1 MDMLLSWLA
10 LALLSFASGLL
21 LVWYLTTHPLR
32 MGLTMLLF
40 CAATFGAA
48 AILGPGAQALAP
60 GLPWVRWLG
69 VVVALLAFAAG
80 YLAMARL
87 VLGRDDPRPLPAL
100 TRAADDPGA
109 GHAAVVYFTHG
120 EPELYDPIGWINQF
134 REFDEQGIAFVP
146 LVARPIFIKR
156 LRDHYLMV
164 GRSNHRAIHQQM
176 LAAVQ
181 RAYRERGDASTRF
194 YLSFLDDNPRPDAA
208 LIQALNEGA
217 SRVVVAEV
225 FLTMSNHTAEGEHQI
240 RSVPVPHAVPLAY
253 TGPLWDSA
261 LLRSM
266 FVARANAY
274 RGDVPRDQTAIL
286 LVGHG
291 QPDDWDRE
299 WPTETE
305 QEIAFREQ
313 VLELFV
319 ADGYRRELLGIAW
332 MEFKQPRPAA
342 LIERFVAAGA
352 RQALYFSAAISADSL
367 HSQYDVPALV
377 ARARVPADVRLLN
390 LGAWNDDP
398 RVIAAIV
405 ERIDGA
411 LAALPTQGQAT
422 PAAPSAVMRN

>member
-1 MDMLLSWLA
+1 MDTLLSWLA

-21 LVWYLTTHPLR
+21 LVWYLTAHPLR
-32 MGLTMLLF
+32 IGLAMLLF
-40 CAATFGAA
+40 CAAAFGAA
-48 AILGPGAQALAP
+48 AILGPGARALAP
-60 GLPWVRWLG
+60 GLPWARWLG
-69 VVVALLAFAAG
+69 LAVALLAFAAG
-80 YLAMARL
+80 YIGMTRL
-87 VLGRDDPRPLPAL
+87 VLARDDPRPLPAL
-100 TRAADDPGA
+100 ARAADDPGA
-109 GHAAVVYFTHG
+109 GHTAVVYFTHG
-120 EPELYDPIGWINQF
+120 EPELFDPIGWINQF

-156 LRDHYLMV
+156 LRDHYLLV
-164 GRSNHRAIHQQM
+164 GRSEHRRTHQRM
-176 LAAVQ
+176 LAAVE
-181 RAYRERGDASTRF
+181 RAFRERGDASTRF
-194 YLSFLDDNPRPDAA
+194 YGSFLDDNPRPDAA

-225 FLTMSNHTAEGEHQI
+225 FLTISNHTAEGEHQI
-240 RSVPVPHAVPLAY
+240 GSVPLPANVPLAH
-253 TGPLWDSA
+253 TGPLWDSP

-266 FVARANAY
+266 FVARANAQ
-274 RGDVPRDQTAIL
+274 RGHLPREQTAIL

-319 ADGYRRELLGIAW
+319 ADGYRRDLLGIAW

-342 LIERFVAAGA
+342 LVERFVAAGA
-352 RQALYFSAAISADSL
+352 RQVLYFSAAISADSL

-377 ARARVPADVRLLN
+377 DKARVPADVPLRN

-405 ERIDGA
+405 ARIDGA
-411 LAALPTQGQAT
+411 LAGLPAQGSTA
-422 PAAPSAVMRN
+422 PAAPSSAVSN